1 MELRQLRY
9 LVRTIEL
16 GSISQAA
23 LDLDIA
29 QSAISLQIQ
38 RLEGELATRLL
49 QRTATGVIPTD
60 AGLAFLSHAQ
70 LALRHAEG
78 AATAARNLRLSGQV
92 SVGLAPTTAGVLGF
106 PLIEAM
112 RSQYPDIRMH
122 LVEGMSGHLV
132 QMLNGRELDL
142 AVLFDVDQAR
152 RWSIRPLLQER
163 IFFVCAAGDA
173 RPAVLPTR
181 LAELG
186 EVPLVLPTHRHGLRQ
201 VIDAAFKAVG
211 VRPEVIAEV
220 DSLSVL
226 MDLVGRGMAAS
237 LQPWA
242 AVARQPQA
250 GSRLH
255 WAEIVDG
262 GCARINRLCSL
273 SEDELSPAAMATRA
287 LLTRVV
293 RRLVGDGS
301 WCGVS
306 PIHRESR
313 WPDLDPA
320 LAGETV
326 APDSGVTLKRPP
338 EQK

>member
-23 LDLDIA
+23 LDLGIA

-38 RLEGELATRLL
+38 RLEGELSTRLL

-70 LALRHAEG
+70 LVLRHAEG
-78 AATAARNLRLSGQV
+78 AAAAARQARLSGHV

-122 LVEGMSGHLV
+122 LVEGLSGHLGH
-132 QMLNGRELDL
+132 MLNGRELDL

-152 RWSIRPLLQER
+152 RWSIQPLLEER
-163 IFFVCAAGDA
+163 LFFVCAADA
-173 RPAVLPTR
+173 VPGTLPTC

-186 EVPLVLPTHRHGLRQ
+186 DTPLVLPTHRHGLRR
-201 VIDAAFKAVG
+201 VIDAAFKALDL
-211 VRPEVIAEV
+211 RPAVIAEV
-220 DSLSVL
+220 DSLTVL
-226 MDLVGRGMAAS
+226 MDMVGCGLAAS

-242 AVARQPQA
+242 AMAREPQS
-250 GSRLH
+250 GSKLR
-255 WAEIVDG
+255 WAEIWDAAT
-262 GCARINRLCSL
+262 ARRNLLCSL
-273 SEDELSPAAMATRA
+273 SEDELSPAALATRA
-287 LLTRVV
+287 LLGRVV
-293 RRLVGDGS
+293 RQLVEEGRWQGVTDG
-301 WCGVS
+301 
-306 PIHRESR
+306 H
-313 WPDLDPA
+313 LDP
-320 LAGETV
+320 
-326 APDSGVTLKRPP
+326 R
-338 EQK
+338 

>member
-23 LDLDIA
+23 LDLGIA

-38 RLEGELATRLL
+38 RLEGELSTRLL

-70 LALRHAEG
+70 LVLRHAEG
-78 AATAARNLRLSGQV
+78 AAAAARQARLSGHV

-122 LVEGMSGHLV
+122 LVEGLSGHLGH
-132 QMLNGRELDL
+132 MLNGRELDL

-152 RWSIRPLLQER
+152 RWSIRPLLEER
-163 IFFVCAAGDA
+163 LFFVCAADA
-173 RPAVLPTR
+173 VPGALPTC

-186 EVPLVLPTHRHGLRQ
+186 DTPLVLPTHRHGLRR
-201 VIDAAFKAVG
+201 VIDAAFKALDL
-211 VRPEVIAEV
+211 RPAVIAEV
-220 DSLSVL
+220 DSLTVL
-226 MDLVGRGMAAS
+226 MDMVGRGLAAS

-242 AVARQPQA
+242 AMAREPQS
-250 GSRLH
+250 GSKLR
-255 WAEIVDG
+255 WAEIGDAAT
-262 GCARINRLCSL
+262 ARRNLLCSL
-273 SEDELSPAAMATRA
+273 SEDELSPAALATRA
-287 LLTRVV
+287 LLGRVV
-293 RRLVGDGS
+293 RQLVEEGR
-301 WCGVS
+301 WQGVTGG
-306 PIHRESR
+306 H
-313 WPDLDPA
+313 LDP
-320 LAGETV
+320 
-326 APDSGVTLKRPP
+326 R
-338 EQK
+338 